1 MPSSRNRPRP
11 NHSMARTR
19 SLGAAFPGCKK
30 CIDKGRLLRKK
41 RKHAGLA
48 TITNRNA
55 TRGVV
60 VLIKCERTHKIP
72 SRLGR
77 VPRVVPADILPLE
90 IERSDFSRHRV
101 DKLLQ
106 LARGKSILR
115 RRQTEAF
122 ANCGRSL
129 RRTRAE
135 WVLRAGDKG
144 GKTPDLRPPWL
155 NPHPL
160 AREHNVGR

>member
-11 NHSMARTR
+11 NHSKARTR

-30 CIDKGRLLRKK
+30 CIDKGRLLRKE
-41 RKHAGLA
+41 RKHVGLA
-48 TITNRNA
+48 SITHRNA

-60 VLIKCERTHKIP
+60 VLIECERTQKIP
-72 SRLGR
+72 LRLGR

-90 IERSDFSRHRV
+90 IERSDFPRHRV

-135 WVLRAGDKG
+135 WVLQAGDKG

-155 NPHPL
+155 IPHPL
-160 AREHNVGR
+160 VREYNMCR